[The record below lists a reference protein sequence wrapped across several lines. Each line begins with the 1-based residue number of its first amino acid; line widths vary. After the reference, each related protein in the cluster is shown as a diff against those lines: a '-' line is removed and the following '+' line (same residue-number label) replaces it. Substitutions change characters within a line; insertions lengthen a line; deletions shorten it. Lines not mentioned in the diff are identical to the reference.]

1 MNTDTVQSL
10 PRSAP
15 ERQGISSKGVE
26 RFIGAVR
33 DQRLELHSFMLLRR
47 GHVVAE
53 GWWDPYRPE
62 LPHMLFSL
70 SKSFTST
77 AIGLLAEEGRIAL
90 TDRVIG
96 FFPEYA
102 PEAPS
107 PNLEAMTVR
116 DLLVM
121 GTGHAS
127 EPSLTSDDWVAD
139 FFTQPVEF
147 EPGTHFVYNS
157 PATYMLSA
165 ILQKITGG
173 TLLEYLEPRLLKPLG
188 IYGATWESCPRGVHT
203 GGWGL
208 KLKTEDIA
216 RFGQLYLQQ
225 GVWEGK
231 RLIPE
236 AWIAE
241 ATSKQ
246 ISNGP
251 ADGSSDWAEG
261 YGYQFWRCRHGAYRG
276 DGAFGQYC
284 IVLPE
289 QETVIAI
296 TSGLND
302 MQAVLNLIWEQLL
315 PAFEPDGL
323 PADEAA
329 EASLSEMLGALQVQ
343 PPILEAASAQEPDL
357 SGIVFDLEEN
367 EQKLRSFCVRFSE
380 EGATLEIEAEY
391 GLESLTLGR
400 NAWAEGTT
408 RLFRTEEGAVCSSMG
423 WNERGSL
430 VITLQLI
437 ETPFCLT
444 LDADFADG
452 RLHVDQSV
460 NVSFGDPGL
469 KPITGRAR
477 AGQ

>member
-1 MNTDTVQSL
+1 MSMDTVQSL
-10 PRSAP
+10 SRSTP
-15 ERQGISSKGVE
+15 ERQGISSRAIE
-26 RFIGAVR
+26 RFIGSVQ
-33 DQRLELHSFMLLRR
+33 DQGLELHSFMLLRR
-47 GHVVAE
+47 GHVIAE
-53 GWWDPYRPE
+53 GWWDPYGPE

-90 TDRVIG
+90 TDPVIG

-107 PNLEAMTVR
+107 ENLAAMTVR

-121 GTGHAS
+121 GTGHAAEPALES
-127 EPSLTSDDWVAD
+127 EDWVAD
-139 FFTQPVEF
+139 FFKQPVEH

-157 PATYMLSA
+157 AATYMLSA
-165 ILQKITGG
+165 ILQKITGK
-173 TLLEYLEPRLLKPLG
+173 TLLEYLEPRLFEPLA
-188 IYGATWESCPRGVHT
+188 IHGATWESCPRGINA

-216 RFGQLYLQQ
+216 KFGQLYLQK
-225 GVWEGK
+225 GVWGDK

-236 AWIAE
+236 AWVLE

-251 ADGSSDWAEG
+251 ADGSSDWTEG

-284 IVLPE
+284 IVHPE
-289 QETVIAI
+289 LEAVIAI

-302 MQAVLNLIWEQLL
+302 MQAVLNSVWEHLL
-315 PAFEPDGL
+315 PAFEPEAL
-323 PADEAA
+323 PENEGAA
-329 EASLSEMLGALQVQ
+329 VSLTETLGALNVQ
-343 PPILEAASAQEPDL
+343 PPKLAASSTREQDV
-357 SGIVFDLEEN
+357 SGIVFELEEN
-367 EQKLRSFCVRFSE
+367 EQKLRTFCVRFSE
-380 EGATLEIEAEY
+380 EEALLEIEAHY

-408 RLFRTEEGAVCSSMG
+408 RLFRMEEGKVCSSMT
-423 WNERGSL
+423 WNDKGNL
-430 VITLQLI
+430 VITLRAV

-444 LDADFADG
+444 MEADFTDG
-452 RLHVDQSV
+452 GLHLAQSF

-469 KPITGRAR
+469 KPITGQAR
-477 AGQ
+477 EGQ